1 MSDSLPLEIS
11 VAEAWGRR
19 RAGEGVLF
27 LDVREDCELAVC
39 HLNPDL
45 VVPMSELG
53 NRWKAVPPDGP
64 VVVYCHH
71 GMRSLTAARF
81 LREKGLAGVQSL
93 AGGIDAWSLE
103 IDPDVPRY

>member
-1 MSDSLPLEIS
+1 MSESIPFEIS

-19 RAGEGVLF
+19 RAEEDVLF
-27 LDVREDCELAVC
+27 LDVREDWEVAAC

-53 NRWKAVPPDGP
+53 RRWRHVPPDRP
-64 VVVYCHH
+64 VIVYCHH
-71 GMRSLTAARF
+71 GIRSLTAVRF
-81 LREKGLAGVQSL
+81 LREKGLDGVQSM
-93 AGGIDAWSLE
+93 AGGIEAWSLE